1 MFQTVGSYT
10 LNRILTF
17 QILGGESRKTG
28 VSLKKKKVN
37 PRYPRDKDR
46 IWARGKG
53 GEKEITQQIQNNQN
67 AVWP

>member
-28 VSLKKKKVN
+28 VSLKKKGESKRPKRQGN
-37 PRYPRDKDR
+37 DLGKREGRGERDYTADP
-46 IWARGKG
+46 
-53 GEKEITQQIQNNQN
+53 E
-67 AVWP
+67 

>member
-28 VSLKKKKVN
+28 VSLKKKVN
-37 PRYPRDKDR
+37 PRDPRDKER
-46 IWARGKG
+46 IWTRGKG

>member
-10 LNRILTF
+10 LNRIFTF
-17 QILGGESRKTG
+17 QILGGESRKIG
-28 VSLKKKKVN
+28 ISLKKEKKVN
-37 PRYPRDKDR
+37 PRDKER
-46 IWARGKG
+46 IWARRKG